1 MAGLPN
7 SSKALQQWQHLFE
20 EKGVSRTEQARQHL
34 QQMLRLGLPTRKH
47 EDWKYTPLEGLT
59 HSQFIQQ
66 CATISAAQRDAL
78 ALQIDAVRLVFVDGR
93 FMPELSDST
102 QNSGFDVS
110 VRDERQTLAAPVHPE
125 VFLHLT
131 ESLAQC
137 VTYIQ
142 VRRNQRP
149 TRPLLLMHITQGVDS
164 DELNT
169 AHYRHHLALAEGA
182 EATVIEHYVSLTAAK
197 HFTGARLTMNVAD
210 NAQLRHIKLAF
221 ENASSYHFAH
231 NDLLLATDA
240 SAFSHSFLLGAAVLR
255 HHSSSQLNGENATLR
270 LNSLAMPVKNEVCDT
285 RTWLEHNKGYCNS
298 RQLHK
303 TIVSDKGRAVFNGLI
318 NVAQHAIK
326 TDGQMTNNNL
336 LLGKL
341 AEVDTKP
348 QLEIYADDVK
358 CSHGATIGR
367 IDDEQMFYLQ
377 SRGIRQQEARHMI
390 LYAFAAELTEAIH
403 DSALKQQVLARIGQ
417 RLPGAGMTF
426 PVEKVRADFPI
437 LQREVNGLPLA
448 YLDSAASAQKPNQV
462 IDAES
467 AFYRHGYAAVHRGIH
482 TLSAQATESMENV
495 RKQASRFINAR
506 SAEELVFV
514 RGTTEGI
521 NLVANSWG
529 TENIRAGDNII
540 ISEMEHHANI
550 VPWQMLCERKGAELR
565 VIPLHPDGTLRLE
578 TLAALFDD
586 RTRLL
591 AITHVSNVLGT
602 ENPLPDMIALARQHG
617 AKVLVDGAQA
627 VMHHAVD
634 VQALDCDFYVFS
646 GHKLYGPTGIG
657 ILYVK
662 EALLQEMPPW
672 EGGGSMIST
681 VSLTQG
687 TTWAKA
693 PWRFEA
699 GTPNTGGIIGLGAA
713 IDYVT
718 SLGLD
723 KIGDYEQML
732 MRYAL
737 EQLAQVPDI
746 TLYGPAQ
753 RLGVITF
760 NLGKHHAYDVG
771 SFLDNYGIAVRTGHH
786 CAMPLM
792 AWYGVPAMCRASLAM
807 YNTHE
812 EVDRLVA
819 GLTRIHRLLG

>member
-1 MAGLPN
+1 
-7 SSKALQQWQHLFE
+7 
-20 EKGVSRTEQARQHL
+20 
-34 QQMLRLGLPTRKH
+34 
-47 EDWKYTPLEGLT
+47 
-59 HSQFIQQ
+59 
-66 CATISAAQRDAL
+66 
-78 ALQIDAVRLVFVDGR
+78 
-93 FMPELSDST
+93 
-102 QNSGFDVS
+102 
-110 VRDERQTLAAPVHPE
+110 
-125 VFLHLT
+125 
-131 ESLAQC
+131 
-137 VTYIQ
+137 
-142 VRRNQRP
+142 
-149 TRPLLLMHITQGVDS
+149 
-164 DELNT
+164 
-169 AHYRHHLALAEGA
+169 
-182 EATVIEHYVSLTAAK
+182 
-197 HFTGARLTMNVAD
+197 
-210 NAQLRHIKLAF
+210 
-221 ENASSYHFAH
+221 
-231 NDLLLATDA
+231 
-240 SAFSHSFLLGAAVLR
+240 
-255 HHSSSQLNGENATLR
+255 
-270 LNSLAMPVKNEVCDT
+270 
-285 RTWLEHNKGYCNS
+285 
-298 RQLHK
+298 
-303 TIVSDKGRAVFNGLI
+303 
-318 NVAQHAIK
+318 
-326 TDGQMTNNNL
+326 
-336 LLGKL
+336 
-341 AEVDTKP
+341 
-348 QLEIYADDVK
+348 
-358 CSHGATIGR
+358 
-367 IDDEQMFYLQ
+367 
-377 SRGIRQQEARHMI
+377 
-390 LYAFAAELTEAIH
+390 
-403 DSALKQQVLARIGQ
+403 
-417 RLPGAGMTF
+417 MTF

-746 TLYGPAQ
+746 TLYGPAR
-753 RLGVITF
+753 RLGVIAF

>member
-1 MAGLPN
+1 
-7 SSKALQQWQHLFE
+7 
-20 EKGVSRTEQARQHL
+20 
-34 QQMLRLGLPTRKH
+34 
-47 EDWKYTPLEGLT
+47 
-59 HSQFIQQ
+59 
-66 CATISAAQRDAL
+66 
-78 ALQIDAVRLVFVDGR
+78 
-93 FMPELSDST
+93 
-102 QNSGFDVS
+102 
-110 VRDERQTLAAPVHPE
+110 
-125 VFLHLT
+125 
-131 ESLAQC
+131 
-137 VTYIQ
+137 
-142 VRRNQRP
+142 
-149 TRPLLLMHITQGVDS
+149 
-164 DELNT
+164 
-169 AHYRHHLALAEGA
+169 
-182 EATVIEHYVSLTAAK
+182 
-197 HFTGARLTMNVAD
+197 
-210 NAQLRHIKLAF
+210 
-221 ENASSYHFAH
+221 
-231 NDLLLATDA
+231 
-240 SAFSHSFLLGAAVLR
+240 
-255 HHSSSQLNGENATLR
+255 
-270 LNSLAMPVKNEVCDT
+270 
-285 RTWLEHNKGYCNS
+285 
-298 RQLHK
+298 
-303 TIVSDKGRAVFNGLI
+303 
-318 NVAQHAIK
+318 
-326 TDGQMTNNNL
+326 
-336 LLGKL
+336 
-341 AEVDTKP
+341 
-348 QLEIYADDVK
+348 
-358 CSHGATIGR
+358 
-367 IDDEQMFYLQ
+367 
-377 SRGIRQQEARHMI
+377 
-390 LYAFAAELTEAIH
+390 
-403 DSALKQQVLARIGQ
+403 
-417 RLPGAGMTF
+417 MTF

-550 VPWQMLCERKGAELR
+550 VPWQMLCECKGAELR

-753 RLGVITF
+753 RLGVIAF

>member
-1 MAGLPN
+1 
-7 SSKALQQWQHLFE
+7 
-20 EKGVSRTEQARQHL
+20 
-34 QQMLRLGLPTRKH
+34 
-47 EDWKYTPLEGLT
+47 
-59 HSQFIQQ
+59 
-66 CATISAAQRDAL
+66 
-78 ALQIDAVRLVFVDGR
+78 
-93 FMPELSDST
+93 
-102 QNSGFDVS
+102 
-110 VRDERQTLAAPVHPE
+110 
-125 VFLHLT
+125 
-131 ESLAQC
+131 
-137 VTYIQ
+137 
-142 VRRNQRP
+142 
-149 TRPLLLMHITQGVDS
+149 
-164 DELNT
+164 
-169 AHYRHHLALAEGA
+169 
-182 EATVIEHYVSLTAAK
+182 
-197 HFTGARLTMNVAD
+197 
-210 NAQLRHIKLAF
+210 
-221 ENASSYHFAH
+221 
-231 NDLLLATDA
+231 
-240 SAFSHSFLLGAAVLR
+240 
-255 HHSSSQLNGENATLR
+255 
-270 LNSLAMPVKNEVCDT
+270 
-285 RTWLEHNKGYCNS
+285 
-298 RQLHK
+298 
-303 TIVSDKGRAVFNGLI
+303 
-318 NVAQHAIK
+318 
-326 TDGQMTNNNL
+326 
-336 LLGKL
+336 
-341 AEVDTKP
+341 
-348 QLEIYADDVK
+348 
-358 CSHGATIGR
+358 
-367 IDDEQMFYLQ
+367 
-377 SRGIRQQEARHMI
+377 
-390 LYAFAAELTEAIH
+390 
-403 DSALKQQVLARIGQ
+403 
-417 RLPGAGMTF
+417 MTF

-687 TTWAKA
+687 TTWSKA

-737 EQLAQVPDI
+737 EQLAQVSDI

-753 RLGVITF
+753 RLGVIAF

-792 AWYGVPAMCRASLAM
+792 ARYGVPAMCRASLAM

-819 GLTRIHRLLG
+819 GLMRIHRLLG

>member
-1 MAGLPN
+1 
-7 SSKALQQWQHLFE
+7 
-20 EKGVSRTEQARQHL
+20 
-34 QQMLRLGLPTRKH
+34 
-47 EDWKYTPLEGLT
+47 
-59 HSQFIQQ
+59 
-66 CATISAAQRDAL
+66 
-78 ALQIDAVRLVFVDGR
+78 
-93 FMPELSDST
+93 
-102 QNSGFDVS
+102 
-110 VRDERQTLAAPVHPE
+110 
-125 VFLHLT
+125 
-131 ESLAQC
+131 
-137 VTYIQ
+137 
-142 VRRNQRP
+142 
-149 TRPLLLMHITQGVDS
+149 
-164 DELNT
+164 
-169 AHYRHHLALAEGA
+169 
-182 EATVIEHYVSLTAAK
+182 
-197 HFTGARLTMNVAD
+197 
-210 NAQLRHIKLAF
+210 
-221 ENASSYHFAH
+221 
-231 NDLLLATDA
+231 
-240 SAFSHSFLLGAAVLR
+240 
-255 HHSSSQLNGENATLR
+255 
-270 LNSLAMPVKNEVCDT
+270 
-285 RTWLEHNKGYCNS
+285 
-298 RQLHK
+298 
-303 TIVSDKGRAVFNGLI
+303 
-318 NVAQHAIK
+318 
-326 TDGQMTNNNL
+326 
-336 LLGKL
+336 
-341 AEVDTKP
+341 
-348 QLEIYADDVK
+348 
-358 CSHGATIGR
+358 
-367 IDDEQMFYLQ
+367 
-377 SRGIRQQEARHMI
+377 
-390 LYAFAAELTEAIH
+390 
-403 DSALKQQVLARIGQ
+403 
-417 RLPGAGMTF
+417 MTF

-737 EQLAQVPDI
+737 EQLAQVPVI

-753 RLGVITF
+753 RLGVIAF

>member
-1 MAGLPN
+1 
-7 SSKALQQWQHLFE
+7 
-20 EKGVSRTEQARQHL
+20 
-34 QQMLRLGLPTRKH
+34 
-47 EDWKYTPLEGLT
+47 
-59 HSQFIQQ
+59 
-66 CATISAAQRDAL
+66 
-78 ALQIDAVRLVFVDGR
+78 
-93 FMPELSDST
+93 
-102 QNSGFDVS
+102 
-110 VRDERQTLAAPVHPE
+110 
-125 VFLHLT
+125 
-131 ESLAQC
+131 
-137 VTYIQ
+137 
-142 VRRNQRP
+142 
-149 TRPLLLMHITQGVDS
+149 
-164 DELNT
+164 
-169 AHYRHHLALAEGA
+169 
-182 EATVIEHYVSLTAAK
+182 
-197 HFTGARLTMNVAD
+197 
-210 NAQLRHIKLAF
+210 
-221 ENASSYHFAH
+221 
-231 NDLLLATDA
+231 
-240 SAFSHSFLLGAAVLR
+240 
-255 HHSSSQLNGENATLR
+255 
-270 LNSLAMPVKNEVCDT
+270 
-285 RTWLEHNKGYCNS
+285 
-298 RQLHK
+298 
-303 TIVSDKGRAVFNGLI
+303 
-318 NVAQHAIK
+318 
-326 TDGQMTNNNL
+326 
-336 LLGKL
+336 
-341 AEVDTKP
+341 
-348 QLEIYADDVK
+348 
-358 CSHGATIGR
+358 
-367 IDDEQMFYLQ
+367 
-377 SRGIRQQEARHMI
+377 
-390 LYAFAAELTEAIH
+390 
-403 DSALKQQVLARIGQ
+403 
-417 RLPGAGMTF
+417 MTF

-602 ENPLPDMIALARQHG
+602 ENLLPDMIALARQHG

-753 RLGVITF
+753 RLGVIAF
-760 NLGKHHAYDVG
+760 NLGNHHAYDVG

>member
-1 MAGLPN
+1 
-7 SSKALQQWQHLFE
+7 
-20 EKGVSRTEQARQHL
+20 
-34 QQMLRLGLPTRKH
+34 
-47 EDWKYTPLEGLT
+47 
-59 HSQFIQQ
+59 
-66 CATISAAQRDAL
+66 
-78 ALQIDAVRLVFVDGR
+78 
-93 FMPELSDST
+93 
-102 QNSGFDVS
+102 
-110 VRDERQTLAAPVHPE
+110 
-125 VFLHLT
+125 
-131 ESLAQC
+131 
-137 VTYIQ
+137 
-142 VRRNQRP
+142 
-149 TRPLLLMHITQGVDS
+149 
-164 DELNT
+164 
-169 AHYRHHLALAEGA
+169 
-182 EATVIEHYVSLTAAK
+182 
-197 HFTGARLTMNVAD
+197 
-210 NAQLRHIKLAF
+210 
-221 ENASSYHFAH
+221 
-231 NDLLLATDA
+231 
-240 SAFSHSFLLGAAVLR
+240 
-255 HHSSSQLNGENATLR
+255 
-270 LNSLAMPVKNEVCDT
+270 
-285 RTWLEHNKGYCNS
+285 
-298 RQLHK
+298 
-303 TIVSDKGRAVFNGLI
+303 
-318 NVAQHAIK
+318 
-326 TDGQMTNNNL
+326 
-336 LLGKL
+336 
-341 AEVDTKP
+341 
-348 QLEIYADDVK
+348 
-358 CSHGATIGR
+358 
-367 IDDEQMFYLQ
+367 
-377 SRGIRQQEARHMI
+377 
-390 LYAFAAELTEAIH
+390 
-403 DSALKQQVLARIGQ
+403 
-417 RLPGAGMTF
+417 MTF

-578 TLAALFDD
+578 ILATLFDD

-602 ENPLPDMIALARQHG
+602 ENPLPDMIALARQRG

-662 EALLQEMPPW
+662 AALLQEMPPW
-672 EGGGSMIST
+672 EGGGSMIAT

-753 RLGVITF
+753 RLGVIAF

-771 SFLDNYGIAVRTGHH
+771 SFLDHYGIAVRTGHH

>member
-1 MAGLPN
+1 
-7 SSKALQQWQHLFE
+7 
-20 EKGVSRTEQARQHL
+20 
-34 QQMLRLGLPTRKH
+34 
-47 EDWKYTPLEGLT
+47 
-59 HSQFIQQ
+59 
-66 CATISAAQRDAL
+66 
-78 ALQIDAVRLVFVDGR
+78 
-93 FMPELSDST
+93 
-102 QNSGFDVS
+102 
-110 VRDERQTLAAPVHPE
+110 
-125 VFLHLT
+125 
-131 ESLAQC
+131 
-137 VTYIQ
+137 
-142 VRRNQRP
+142 
-149 TRPLLLMHITQGVDS
+149 
-164 DELNT
+164 
-169 AHYRHHLALAEGA
+169 
-182 EATVIEHYVSLTAAK
+182 
-197 HFTGARLTMNVAD
+197 
-210 NAQLRHIKLAF
+210 
-221 ENASSYHFAH
+221 
-231 NDLLLATDA
+231 
-240 SAFSHSFLLGAAVLR
+240 
-255 HHSSSQLNGENATLR
+255 
-270 LNSLAMPVKNEVCDT
+270 
-285 RTWLEHNKGYCNS
+285 
-298 RQLHK
+298 
-303 TIVSDKGRAVFNGLI
+303 
-318 NVAQHAIK
+318 
-326 TDGQMTNNNL
+326 
-336 LLGKL
+336 
-341 AEVDTKP
+341 
-348 QLEIYADDVK
+348 
-358 CSHGATIGR
+358 
-367 IDDEQMFYLQ
+367 
-377 SRGIRQQEARHMI
+377 
-390 LYAFAAELTEAIH
+390 
-403 DSALKQQVLARIGQ
+403 
-417 RLPGAGMTF
+417 MTF

-617 AKVLVDGAQA
+617 AKVLVDGAQV

-753 RLGVITF
+753 RLGVIAF

>member
-1 MAGLPN
+1 
-7 SSKALQQWQHLFE
+7 
-20 EKGVSRTEQARQHL
+20 
-34 QQMLRLGLPTRKH
+34 
-47 EDWKYTPLEGLT
+47 
-59 HSQFIQQ
+59 
-66 CATISAAQRDAL
+66 
-78 ALQIDAVRLVFVDGR
+78 
-93 FMPELSDST
+93 
-102 QNSGFDVS
+102 
-110 VRDERQTLAAPVHPE
+110 
-125 VFLHLT
+125 
-131 ESLAQC
+131 
-137 VTYIQ
+137 
-142 VRRNQRP
+142 
-149 TRPLLLMHITQGVDS
+149 
-164 DELNT
+164 
-169 AHYRHHLALAEGA
+169 
-182 EATVIEHYVSLTAAK
+182 
-197 HFTGARLTMNVAD
+197 
-210 NAQLRHIKLAF
+210 
-221 ENASSYHFAH
+221 
-231 NDLLLATDA
+231 
-240 SAFSHSFLLGAAVLR
+240 
-255 HHSSSQLNGENATLR
+255 
-270 LNSLAMPVKNEVCDT
+270 
-285 RTWLEHNKGYCNS
+285 
-298 RQLHK
+298 
-303 TIVSDKGRAVFNGLI
+303 
-318 NVAQHAIK
+318 
-326 TDGQMTNNNL
+326 
-336 LLGKL
+336 
-341 AEVDTKP
+341 
-348 QLEIYADDVK
+348 
-358 CSHGATIGR
+358 
-367 IDDEQMFYLQ
+367 
-377 SRGIRQQEARHMI
+377 
-390 LYAFAAELTEAIH
+390 
-403 DSALKQQVLARIGQ
+403 
-417 RLPGAGMTF
+417 MTF

-565 VIPLHPDGTLRLE
+565 VIPLYPDGTLRLE

-672 EGGGSMIST
+672 EEGGSMIST

-753 RLGVITF
+753 RLGVIAF

-807 YNTHE
+807 YNIHE

>member
-1 MAGLPN
+1 
-7 SSKALQQWQHLFE
+7 
-20 EKGVSRTEQARQHL
+20 
-34 QQMLRLGLPTRKH
+34 
-47 EDWKYTPLEGLT
+47 
-59 HSQFIQQ
+59 
-66 CATISAAQRDAL
+66 
-78 ALQIDAVRLVFVDGR
+78 
-93 FMPELSDST
+93 
-102 QNSGFDVS
+102 
-110 VRDERQTLAAPVHPE
+110 
-125 VFLHLT
+125 
-131 ESLAQC
+131 
-137 VTYIQ
+137 
-142 VRRNQRP
+142 
-149 TRPLLLMHITQGVDS
+149 
-164 DELNT
+164 
-169 AHYRHHLALAEGA
+169 
-182 EATVIEHYVSLTAAK
+182 
-197 HFTGARLTMNVAD
+197 
-210 NAQLRHIKLAF
+210 
-221 ENASSYHFAH
+221 
-231 NDLLLATDA
+231 
-240 SAFSHSFLLGAAVLR
+240 
-255 HHSSSQLNGENATLR
+255 
-270 LNSLAMPVKNEVCDT
+270 
-285 RTWLEHNKGYCNS
+285 
-298 RQLHK
+298 
-303 TIVSDKGRAVFNGLI
+303 
-318 NVAQHAIK
+318 
-326 TDGQMTNNNL
+326 
-336 LLGKL
+336 
-341 AEVDTKP
+341 
-348 QLEIYADDVK
+348 
-358 CSHGATIGR
+358 
-367 IDDEQMFYLQ
+367 
-377 SRGIRQQEARHMI
+377 
-390 LYAFAAELTEAIH
+390 
-403 DSALKQQVLARIGQ
+403 
-417 RLPGAGMTF
+417 MTF

-437 LQREVNGLPLA
+437 LQREVYGLPLA

-627 VMHHAVD
+627 VMHHVVD

-646 GHKLYGPTGIG
+646 GHKLYGPIGIG

-753 RLGVITF
+753 RLGVIAF

>member
-1 MAGLPN
+1 
-7 SSKALQQWQHLFE
+7 
-20 EKGVSRTEQARQHL
+20 
-34 QQMLRLGLPTRKH
+34 
-47 EDWKYTPLEGLT
+47 
-59 HSQFIQQ
+59 
-66 CATISAAQRDAL
+66 
-78 ALQIDAVRLVFVDGR
+78 
-93 FMPELSDST
+93 
-102 QNSGFDVS
+102 
-110 VRDERQTLAAPVHPE
+110 
-125 VFLHLT
+125 
-131 ESLAQC
+131 
-137 VTYIQ
+137 
-142 VRRNQRP
+142 
-149 TRPLLLMHITQGVDS
+149 
-164 DELNT
+164 
-169 AHYRHHLALAEGA
+169 
-182 EATVIEHYVSLTAAK
+182 
-197 HFTGARLTMNVAD
+197 
-210 NAQLRHIKLAF
+210 
-221 ENASSYHFAH
+221 
-231 NDLLLATDA
+231 
-240 SAFSHSFLLGAAVLR
+240 
-255 HHSSSQLNGENATLR
+255 
-270 LNSLAMPVKNEVCDT
+270 
-285 RTWLEHNKGYCNS
+285 
-298 RQLHK
+298 
-303 TIVSDKGRAVFNGLI
+303 
-318 NVAQHAIK
+318 
-326 TDGQMTNNNL
+326 
-336 LLGKL
+336 
-341 AEVDTKP
+341 
-348 QLEIYADDVK
+348 
-358 CSHGATIGR
+358 
-367 IDDEQMFYLQ
+367 
-377 SRGIRQQEARHMI
+377 
-390 LYAFAAELTEAIH
+390 
-403 DSALKQQVLARIGQ
+403 
-417 RLPGAGMTF
+417 MTF

-753 RLGVITF
+753 RLGVIAF

-819 GLTRIHRLLG
+819 GLTRIHAYWDNSEVLWLRYRIKKNCCVTLRVALIGKRNIYILLSWGSAWRS